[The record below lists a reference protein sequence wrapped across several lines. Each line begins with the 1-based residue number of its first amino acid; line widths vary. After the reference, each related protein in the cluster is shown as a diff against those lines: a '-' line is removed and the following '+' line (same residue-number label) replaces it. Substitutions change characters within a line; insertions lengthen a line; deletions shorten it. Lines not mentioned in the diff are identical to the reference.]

1 MTSGFD
7 VLLTVA
13 SWEDRFRDGL
23 ITTLGRHRIGSVG
36 MIFSAAYADETES
49 NRTAVIAACGEH
61 AVPISPEQLDFD
73 DAPRC
78 WKGLQAWLPTI
89 VGPQSRVLFDIST
102 SPREIAWFVLHH
114 LRNIECQIH
123 YHYYRPT
130 NYGDWQ
136 SRDAALPRL
145 VFRRSGI
152 SLPDRPTAIVAI
164 TGFDSDRVAQII
176 NRFEPAVVLLGVQ
189 KGEQYDNAVRNAGM
203 HRKKFGSNPSV
214 HFFEF
219 DAYAPCTELVAVIR
233 EQLEPYCDK
242 YNILAT
248 SLGPK
253 PSAVGLFK
261 LAEELPDV
269 GLIYTPSLEYNP
281 KYSTGIDIDAECS
294 GRIFEA

>member
-1 MTSGFD
+1 LTSDFD

-13 SWEDRFRDGL
+13 SWEERFPAGL
-23 ITTLGRHRIGSVG
+23 ITSLGRYRIGSVG
-36 MIFSAAYADETES
+36 MIFSAAYAAQTEPS
-49 NRTAVIAACGEH
+49 RTSVISACNEKF
-61 AVPISPEQLDFD
+61 VPILHEQLDFD

-78 WKGLQAWLPTI
+78 WKGLQAWLLRIAKPE
-89 VGPQSRVLFDIST
+89 SRVLFDIST
-102 SPREIAWFVLHH
+102 SPREIAWFALHH
-114 LRNIECQIH
+114 LRDMGCQVH
-123 YHYYRPT
+123 YQYYRPS
-130 NYGDWQ
+130 NYGEWQ

-152 SLPDRPTAIVAI
+152 SFPDRPTAIVAI
-164 TGFDSDRVAQII
+164 TGFDSDRVTQII

-203 HRKKFGSNPSV
+203 HQEKFGSNPSV

-219 DAYAPCTELVAVIR
+219 DAYASCTGLVTVIR
-233 EQLEPYCDK
+233 EQLTPYFEK
-242 YNILAT
+242 HNILAT

-261 LAEELPDV
+261 LTEEIPEV

-281 KYSTGIDIDAECS
+281 EYSHGIDIDSKCS
-294 GRIFEA
+294 GEVFHI